1 MKGAFWSAGAS
12 WMAGVS
18 RMTGTSELVR
28 IPGQAQVGEARLVFT
43 GEVGPDSLAGNKGHQ
58 QHAGRNAGHETPQAD
73 ARDAEDWQRHKGED
87 GPHAVINTW
96 DQ

>member
-18 RMTGTSELVR
+18 ELVR
-28 IPGQAQVGEARLVFT
+28 IPGQAQMGEASLVLA
-43 GEVGPDSLAGNKGHQ
+43 GKVGPDSLAGNKGHQ
-58 QHAGRNAGHETPQAD
+58 QHASHNAGHETPQANAYD
-73 ARDAEDWQRHKGED
+73 TQNRQRHKGED